1 MRTECLLVT
10 SHHVHEDLIGEQGDT
25 HKARNPFQ
33 SALSDRHI
41 VIRPKSS
48 PDDDDAEQHGGDQ
61 LDLVTEES
69 DVEDEAG
76 EDGAVVGL
84 SEDGDED
91 EGGHDAAGQVA
102 ARDHEEEEVGDVAP
116 LFTSFSPVEEYH
128 DGCQTT

>member
-1 MRTECLLVT
+1 M
-10 SHHVHEDLIGEQGDT
+10 
-25 HKARNPFQ
+25 
-33 SALSDRHI
+33 
-41 VIRPKSS
+41 IRPKVS
-48 PDDDDAEQHGGDQ
+48 PVDNDAQKQGGDQ
-61 LDLVTEES
+61 LDLVTEED

-91 EGGHDAAGQVA
+91 EGGHDAAGQVTA
-102 ARDHEEEEVGDVAP
+102 GHHEEEKVGDVTA